1 MLFLDANVIVSGI
14 AGNPNGASAL
24 IVATIRLGGLAGS
37 TVENAMEEGR
47 RHLLALFNRDRLKIS
62 PAETDRELGALRAAP
77 TFTVYPWLT
86 AQPSVWPENPKDA
99 YLLAAAQEYEPT
111 WLLTGDDRL
120 LALGVH
126 GATQILTPRAFLD
139 QLEATQL

>member
-1 MLFLDANVIVSGI
+1 MLFLDANVIVSGL
-14 AGNPNGASAL
+14 AGHPDGASAVV
-24 IVATIRLGGLAGS
+24 VATIRLGGLAGC
-37 TVENAMEEGR
+37 TVENAMDEAR

-62 PAETDRELGALRAAP
+62 PAETDRELTALRAAP
-77 TFTVYPWLT
+77 TFTVHPWLR
-86 AQPSVWPENPKDA
+86 APASVWPANPKDA

-126 GATQILTPRAFLD
+126 GSTQILTPRAFLD
-139 QLEATQL
+139 QLEATEL